1 MKVPCELIIW
11 NILPAIRREFA
22 RILVEDF
29 NLTQRETAKKLGVTE
44 SAVSQYLKFKRG
56 KEVKFDKRMIN
67 EIGKAIKDV
76 TESEKDSLLIEKT
89 CSICALI
96 RNYGILC
103 KLHRADNAKLG
114 DCDVCLP
121 DMSKTGCL

>member
-56 KEVKFDKRMIN
+56 NAIKFDKKMIN
-67 EIGKAIKDV
+67 EIGKAVKDV
-76 TESEKDSLLIEKT
+76 SDSEKDSLLIEKT

-103 KLHRADNAKLG
+103 KLHRAENAKLE
-114 DCDVCLP
+114 DCDVCLR
-121 DMSKTGCL
+121 

>member
-11 NILPAIRREFA
+11 DILPAIRREFA
-22 RILVEDF
+22 RILVKDF
-29 NLTQRETAKKLGVTE
+29 NLTQREAAKKLGVTE
-44 SAVSQYLKFKRG
+44 SAVSQYMKFKRG
-56 KEVKFDKRMIN
+56 NAVKFDKKMVK
-67 EIGKAIKDV
+67 EIGKAMKDV
-76 TESEKDSLLIEKT
+76 SESEKDSLLIEKT

-96 RNYGILC
+96 RSYGILC
-103 KLHRADNAKLG
+103 KIHRADNAKLE

>member
-56 KEVKFDKRMIN
+56 NAIKFDKKMIN
-67 EIGKAIKDV
+67 EIGKAVKDV
-76 TESEKDSLLIEKT
+76 SDSEKDSLLIEKT

-103 KLHRADNAKLG
+103 ELHRAENAKLE